1 LDIVKPTFIK
11 PNNGITMKMKYF
23 TLGIATILCRTG
35 YLAAHCQMPC
45 GIYHD
50 EMVFN
55 QVDQYI
61 ETMYKGI
68 TELNTIK
75 FSNPKER
82 NNFTRWVL
90 LKETASDE
98 MANLIT
104 QYFLQQKIKPDEPDT
119 AKRLV
124 SAHKMLFELTA
135 IKQNVD
141 LKMIETFADEWEN
154 FKQMFHVMNYECQID
169 IINRRK
175 RQRDFELKNPGEKF
189 EEKDKTNGDDHDHDH
204 DHSHGDHD
212 HTH

>member
-1 LDIVKPTFIK
+1 
-11 PNNGITMKMKYF
+11 MKKN
-23 TLGIATILCRTG
+23 TLLAGIALFICHTG
-35 YLAAHCQMPC
+35 SLTAHCQMPC

-68 TELNTIK
+68 TELKNSK
-75 FSNPKER
+75 FSNSVER
-82 NNFTRWVL
+82 NNFIRWVT
-90 LKETASDE
+90 LKESASDE

-104 QYFLQQKIKPDEPDT
+104 QYFLQQKIKPGEPDT

-141 LKMIETFADEWEN
+141 LKMIEDFADEWEN
-154 FKQMFHVMNYECQID
+154 FKQMFHVLNYECQID

-175 RQRDFELKNPGEKF
+175 RERDFELKKQPNVQQ
-189 EEKDKTNGDDHDHDH
+189 DHSHDDADHSHDGDH
-204 DHSHGDHD
+204 DHSHF
-212 HTH
+212 

>member
-1 LDIVKPTFIK
+1 
-11 PNNGITMKMKYF
+11 MKQKIF
-23 TLGIATILCRTG
+23 LVGIATFICRVSFLT
-35 YLAAHCQMPC
+35 AHCQMPC

-55 QVDQYI
+55 QIDQYI

-68 TELNTIK
+68 TELKNNP
-75 FSNPKER
+75 FSTPLER

-104 QYFLQQKIKPDEPDT
+104 QYFLQQKIKSGEPDT
-119 AKRLV
+119 AKRLAI
-124 SAHKMLFELTA
+124 AHKMLFELTA

-141 LKMIETFADEWEN
+141 LKMVEDFADEWES

-175 RQRDFELKNPGEKF
+175 RQRDFELKNQKIVPGQSSDKQA
-189 EEKDKTNGDDHDHDH
+189 EEHNHDHDH
-204 DHSHGDHD
+204 DHTHDSESH

>member
-1 LDIVKPTFIK
+1 
-11 PNNGITMKMKYF
+11 MKKSA
-23 TLGIATILCRTG
+23 LLIGIAAFICHTG
-35 YLAAHCQMPC
+35 SLSAHCQMPC

-55 QVDQYI
+55 QIDQYI

-68 TELNTIK
+68 TELKNSK
-75 FSNPKER
+75 FSNPLER
-82 NNFTRWVL
+82 NNFIRWVS
-90 LKETASDE
+90 LKDSASDE

-104 QYFLQQKIKPDEPDT
+104 EYFLQQKIKPGEPDT
-119 AKRLV
+119 TKRLV

-141 LKMIETFADEWEN
+141 LKMIEDFADEWEN
-154 FKQMFHVMNYECQID
+154 FKQMFHVLNYECQID

-175 RQRDFELKNPGEKF
+175 RQRDFELKKQPDTQNESH
-189 EEKDKTNGDDHDHDH
+189 DDDH
-204 DHSHGDHD
+204 DHSHDDHD

>member
-1 LDIVKPTFIK
+1 
-11 PNNGITMKMKYF
+11 MKKRALL
-23 TLGIATILCRTG
+23 LGIAALICQTG
-35 YLAAHCQMPC
+35 ALIAHCQMPC

-55 QVDQYI
+55 QIDQYI
-61 ETMYKGI
+61 ETMYKGM
-68 TELNTIK
+68 TELKTSK
-75 FSNPKER
+75 FATPMER

-104 QYFLQQKIKPDEPDT
+104 QYFLQQKIKPGEPDT

-135 IKQNVD
+135 IKQNVEV
-141 LKMIETFADEWEN
+141 KMVEDFADEWEN
-154 FKQMFHVMNYECQID
+154 FKQMFHVLNYECQID

-175 RQRDFELKNPGEKF
+175 RQRDFDLKNKQGPANSSESANQSSNHTH
-189 EEKDKTNGDDHDHDH
+189 DSSNHTHDDEDNH
-204 DHSHGDHD
+204 DHSH
-212 HTH
+212 

>member
-1 LDIVKPTFIK
+1 
-11 PNNGITMKMKYF
+11 MKKNA
-23 TLGIATILCRTG
+23 LLVGIASFICHTG
-35 YLAAHCQMPC
+35 SLAAHCQMPC

-55 QVDQYI
+55 QIDQYI
-61 ETMYKGI
+61 ETMYKGM
-68 TELNTIK
+68 TELKNSK
-75 FSNPKER
+75 FSNPLER
-82 NNFTRWVL
+82 NNFIRWVA
-90 LKETASDE
+90 LKESASDE

-104 QYFLQQKIKPDEPDT
+104 QYFLQQKIKPGEPDT

-141 LKMIETFADEWEN
+141 LKMIEDFADEWEN

-175 RQRDFELKNPGEKF
+175 RQRDFELTKQPDTQ
-189 EEKDKTNGDDHDHDH
+189 KDHSPDEGNDHDHTHDGDH
-204 DHSHGDHD
+204 DHSHDDHD
-212 HTH
+212 HSH

>member
-1 LDIVKPTFIK
+1 
-11 PNNGITMKMKYF
+11 MKK
-23 TLGIATILCRTG
+23 ILFAIG
-35 YLAAHCQMPC
+35 LASLLCQSHPLSAHCQMPC

-55 QVDQYI
+55 QIDQYI

-68 TELNTIK
+68 TELKNSK
-75 FSNPKER
+75 FATPFER
-82 NNFTRWVL
+82 NNFIRWVE
-90 LKETASDE
+90 LKEKASDE

-104 QYFLQQKIKPDEPDT
+104 EYFLQQKIKPGEPDT
-119 AKRLV
+119 VKRLV

-141 LKMIETFADEWEN
+141 LKMIESFADEWEN
-154 FKQMFHVMNYECQID
+154 FKQMFHVLNYECQID

-175 RQRDFELKNPGEKF
+175 RQRDFDLNQKNGLNNSSKESGH
-189 EEKDKTNGDDHDHDH
+189 T
-204 DHSHGDHD
+204 HSHDDEGEHTHSHDDHD

>member
-1 LDIVKPTFIK
+1 
-11 PNNGITMKMKYF
+11 MA
-23 TLGIATILCRTG
+23 TLIFHMGS
-35 YLAAHCQMPC
+35 LAAHCQMPC

-55 QVDQYI
+55 QIDQYI
-61 ETMYKGI
+61 ETMYKGL
-68 TELNTIK
+68 TEIKNSK
-75 FSNPKER
+75 FSTPLER
-82 NNFTRWVL
+82 NNFIRWVM

-104 QYFLQQKIKPDEPDT
+104 QYFLQQKIKPGEPDT

-141 LKMIETFADEWEN
+141 LAMIDNFADEWEK

-175 RQRDFELKNPGEKF
+175 RQKDFELQKQQGTQE
-189 EEKDKTNGDDHDHDH
+189 DH
-204 DHSHGDHD
+204 DHSHDNHD

>member
-1 LDIVKPTFIK
+1 MKKHTFIA
-11 PNNGITMKMKYF
+11 
-23 TLGIATILCRTG
+23 GIAALICHTG
-35 YLAAHCQMPC
+35 SLAAHCQMPC

-61 ETMYKGI
+61 ETMYKGM
-68 TELNTIK
+68 TELKNSK
-75 FSNPKER
+75 FSNALER

-90 LKETASDE
+90 LKETASNE
-98 MANLIT
+98 MADLIT
-104 QYFLQQKIKPDEPDT
+104 QYFLQQKIKPGEPDT
-119 AKRLV
+119 AKRLA

-141 LKMIETFADEWEN
+141 VKMVEEFADEWEN

-175 RQRDFELKNPGEKF
+175 RERDFNLKKPDAPSDHSHEH
-189 EEKDKTNGDDHDHDH
+189 THDHDAEHSHDHEH
-204 DHSHGDHD
+204 DHSH
-212 HTH
+212 

>member
-1 LDIVKPTFIK
+1 
-11 PNNGITMKMKYF
+11 MKKNA
-23 TLGIATILCRTG
+23 LLIGIAAFICRTG
-35 YLAAHCQMPC
+35 SLTAHCQMPC

-55 QVDQYI
+55 QIDQYI

-68 TELNTIK
+68 TELKNSK
-75 FSNPKER
+75 FSNPLER
-82 NNFTRWVL
+82 NNFMRWVI
-90 LKETASDE
+90 LKETASNE

-104 QYFLQQKIKPDEPDT
+104 EYFLQQKIKPGEPDT

-141 LKMIETFADEWEN
+141 LKMIEDFADEWEN
-154 FKQMFHVMNYECQID
+154 FKQMFHVLNYECQID

-175 RQRDFELKNPGEKF
+175 RQRDFDLKQPQDTK
-189 EEKDKTNGDDHDHDH
+189 DDHTHDDHDH
-204 DHSHGDHD
+204 DHSHDDHD